1 MPIRFFDP
9 VGNESLSNEISLR
22 VSRMSTDNQELILG
36 IIEVIEQTNRKGRIN
51 ENSGLR

>member
-36 IIEVIEQTNRKGRIN
+36 IIEVIEQTNKQERTDK
-51 ENSGLR
+51 